1 MNPSDWSSK
10 NYFVNWWGRWIP
22 PPVHA
27 AIDVAACCRPSAQ
40 LTGKAVGMRRGNFL
54 PRAHDLLLLLIIPII
69 SPFHVYFQQAIKH
82 IAVLF
87 ATCYLMCFAQLY
99 KQNF

>member
-10 NYFVNWWGRWIP
+10 KYFVNWWGRWIP

-27 AIDVAACCRPSAQ
+27 AIDVAACCRPCAQ

-54 PRAHDLLLLLIIPII
+54 PRAHALIIPDL
-69 SPFHVYFQQAIKH
+69 STFHVLPNWQYDIWLSCLLPV
-82 IAVLF
+82 I
-87 ATCYLMCFAQLY
+87 
-99 KQNF
+99 

>member
-1 MNPSDWSSK
+1 MKPSDWSSK
-10 NYFVNWWGRWIP
+10 KYFVNWWGRWI

-27 AIDVAACCRPSAQ
+27 AIDVAACCRPCAQ

-54 PRAHDLLLLLIIPII
+54 PRAHDLIIIS
-69 SPFHVYFQQAIKH
+69 SPFHVYFQWALH

-87 ATCYLMCFAQLY
+87 ATCNLMCFAQLY

>member
-10 NYFVNWWGRWIP
+10 KYFVNWWGRWIP
-22 PPVHA
+22 PVHA
-27 AIDVAACCRPSAQ
+27 AIDLAACCRPCAQ

-54 PRAHDLLLLLIIPII
+54 PRAHDLIVPII
-69 SPFHVYFQQAIKH
+69 SQSSVHFQH
-82 IAVLF
+82 NAVLF
-87 ATCYLMCFAQLY
+87 ATCNLMCFAQLY

>member
-10 NYFVNWWGRWIP
+10 KYFVNWWGRWIP

-27 AIDVAACCRPSAQ
+27 AIDVAACCLPCAQ

-54 PRAHDLLLLLIIPII
+54 PRAHALIIP
-69 SPFHVYFQQAIKH
+69 SHSTFHV
-82 IAVLF
+82 LP
-87 ATCYLMCFAQLY
+87 
-99 KQNF
+99 N